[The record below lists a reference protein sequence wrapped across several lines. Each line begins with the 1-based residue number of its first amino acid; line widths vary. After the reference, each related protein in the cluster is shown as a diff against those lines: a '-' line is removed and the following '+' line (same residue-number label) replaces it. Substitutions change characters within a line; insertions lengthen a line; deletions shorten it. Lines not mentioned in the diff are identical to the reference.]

1 MVARLRRPGFIRDV
15 LILAGGAAG
24 AQAINV
30 AISPILT
37 RFFKP
42 TEIGTLGL
50 FLSFIYV
57 AAIVLSL
64 RYEQAIVVPKDEAVA
79 ARVAILAAGLVPV
92 VAPLAALIL
101 LGLIAFDVAG
111 YGSLPT
117 LVVPLAVVA
126 LLATGWFGVVRY
138 WLIRGQAYRV
148 ISEVQFAQAV
158 GRAVGQVVL
167 GIAGLGVTGL
177 LVADAVGRYVGL
189 GRMVG
194 AVRLAIVRLRDSTSE
209 SYRSIARE
217 HWRFPA
223 FGVPSSLMNAAVVAL
238 PVPLLAG
245 TYGLVTA
252 GYFALVQ
259 RVLGLPLTIIGASV
273 GDALLARM
281 SRQAHDDP
289 AAAIPFFRRTGLGL
303 ALVATPI
310 AGAVAL
316 LGCLRAS
323 LAGCRPDGG
332 AALAV
337 VPCRAHRQSAKP
349 HRGRLPGP
357 GLKAPVR
364 RRQPR
369 GCVRWDRRRILARVR
384 LAGRDSRLCSSPGR
398 GLRDLPRGALPDRAA
413 RALAVR
419 ALTGAPPRMVRP
431 VMLPA

>member
-30 AISPILT
+30 AISPVLT

-316 LGCLRAS
+316 LGPLAFGVVFGRAWQDAGQMAALLSPWFLAALTVSPLSRIAVVYQGQGSKLLYDAAS
-323 LAGCRPDGG
+323 LVAVFGG
-332 AALAV
+332 IVGGFWLGFDWRGAILAFALLQVVAYAIYLAV
-337 VPCRAHRQSAKP
+337 LYRI
-349 HRGRLPGP
+349 
-357 GLKAPVR
+357 VR
-364 RRQPR
+364 RA
-369 GCVRWDRRRILARVR
+369 RWR
-384 LAGRDSRLCSSPGR
+384 SEP
-398 GLRDLPRGALPDRAA
+398 
-413 RALAVR
+413 
-419 ALTGAPPRMVRP
+419 
-431 VMLPA
+431 